1 MAKYIIQ
8 DREAGNII
16 DEFKSL
22 EDAQRELENY
32 ENQDK
37 RDKCYTP
44 NFYEIVERQEIS
56 DLITYIRD
64 NLDEI
69 DRMEIEVAM
78 NRMIQTRSPL
88 SVVSPHIYAMIDNLI
103 DEFMFDDG
111 VLLENA
117 DDIDIEDLI
126 YEL

>member
-22 EDAQRELENY
+22 EEAQQELEKY
-32 ENQDK
+32 ERQDK
-37 RDKCYTP
+37 EDKCYTR
-44 NFYEIVERQEIS
+44 NFYEIVERQEMS
-56 DLITYIRD
+56 DLVTYIRD
-64 NLDEI
+64 NLDELDVAEIDIAI
-69 DRMEIEVAM
+69 DRMM
-78 NRMIQTRSPL
+78 QSRSPL
-88 SVVSPHIYAMIDNLI
+88 SVVNPRIYAKIDNLV

-111 VLLENA
+111 VVLENA
-117 DDIDIEDLI
+117 DDIDIEYLI

>member
-1 MAKYIIQ
+1 MAKYVIQ
-8 DREAGNII
+8 DREAGNFIN
-16 DEFKSL
+16 EFNTL
-22 EDAQRELENY
+22 EEAQRELENY
-32 ENQDK
+32 ESQDK
-37 RDKCYTP
+37 KDGIYKS
-44 NFYEIVERQEIS
+44 NFYEIVERQERS
-56 DLITYIRD
+56 DLVTYIRE

-88 SVVSPHIYAMIDNLI
+88 SVVSPHIYARIDNLI

>member
-22 EDAQRELENY
+22 EEAQQELEKY
-32 ENQDK
+32 ERQDK
-37 RDKCYTP
+37 QDKCYSR
-44 NFYEIVERQEIS
+44 NFYEIVERQDRS
-56 DLITYIRD
+56 DLVTYIRD

-69 DRMEIEVAM
+69 DVAEIDIAIDRMM
-78 NRMIQTRSPL
+78 QSRSPL
-88 SVVSPHIYAMIDNLI
+88 SVVNPRIYAKIDNLI
-103 DEFMFDDG
+103 DEFEDDY
-111 VLLENA
+111 EA
-117 DDIDIEDLI
+117 WSTDFECIDIEDLI

>member
-16 DEFKSL
+16 DEFNTL

-37 RDKCYTP
+37 QDKCYTP
-44 NFYEIVERQEIS
+44 SFYEIVERQERS
-56 DLITYIRD
+56 DLVTYIRE

-103 DEFMFDDG
+103 DEFEDDY
-111 VLLENA
+111 EA
-117 DDIDIEDLI
+117 WSTDFECIDIEDLI